1 MYSGSE
7 SDLSDLL
14 KLTVGDISA
23 LKEKKYR
30 AGTGGIQKS
39 YRRLKDWE
47 ATANTKN
54 MKKMAGGFDYK
65 MAEVSQRRRQ
75 VYHKQQRYIK

>member
-1 MYSGSE
+1 MRKGNDYTVYDNDTLTPGYKAKIEHTVYSGSE

-39 YRRLKDWE
+39 YRRLKGLGSACGKYE
-47 ATANTKN
+47 K
-54 MKKMAGGFDYK
+54 
-65 MAEVSQRRRQ
+65 
-75 VYHKQQRYIK
+75 I